1 MEPLVDEPYGCDIA
15 NAAVSA
21 FVAVANMDVAFVVD
35 CVGEERDLAGIE
47 LLREVGDL
55 CMDG

>member
-1 MEPLVDEPYGCDIA
+1 
-15 NAAVSA
+15 
-21 FVAVANMDVAFVVD
+21 MDVAFVLD

-55 CMDG
+55 CIDG